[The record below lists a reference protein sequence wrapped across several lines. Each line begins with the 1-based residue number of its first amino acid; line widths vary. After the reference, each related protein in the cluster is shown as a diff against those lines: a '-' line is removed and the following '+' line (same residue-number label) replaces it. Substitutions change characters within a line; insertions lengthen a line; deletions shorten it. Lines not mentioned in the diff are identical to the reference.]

1 MLIPPPPPPTW
12 EFLGEDFG
20 LSRRP
25 EPYGD
30 TSGITI
36 SARNSSTGDVVQ
48 VPVRFVGWSESTG
61 DGYIYLSNTYMTIAN
76 LVPPGYAPGTYDA
89 VISYRK
95 RVT

>member
-48 VPVRFVGWSESTG
+48 VPVSFNSWNENANYE
-61 DGYIYLSNTYMTIAN
+61 YIYLSNSYTAIVN
-76 LVPPGYAPGTYDA
+76 GIPPGYEPRTYHG
-89 VISYRK
+89 VIRYRK

>member
-12 EFLGEDFG
+12 AYISGDFG
-20 LSRRP
+20 LSRIP

-61 DGYIYLSNTYMTIAN
+61 DGYIYLFNTYMTITN
-76 LVPPGYAPGTYDA
+76 LVPPGYEPGTYDA

>member
-1 MLIPPPPPPTW
+1 MLIQPPSPPTW
-12 EFLGEDFG
+12 EFIGGDFG
-20 LSRRP
+20 LSRIP

-61 DGYIYLSNTYMTIAN
+61 DGYIKLFNTYTTINN
-76 LVPPGYAPGTYDA
+76 LVPPGYVPDMNNA